1 MSKVFTHRIFAFI
14 IDCFFISIFNMF
26 LLNILNLNEKQNLF
40 FFNYLDNI
48 WTIGF
53 SLNFVVFILYF
64 TLFDFFS
71 KGISLGKKFFNI
83 NVTNNQEQTIILI
96 KRTFLKSIFIYSP
109 LIIVLLIYYV
119 NKKSVLYDDVLNIII
134 K

>member
-96 KRTFLKSIFIYSP
+96 KRTFLKSIFIYST
-109 LIIVLLIYYV
+109 LIIVLLIYYA
-119 NKKSVLYDDVLNIII
+119 NKKSVLYDDMLDI
-134 K
+134 KIK